1 MSMKKDLVTQEE
13 IDKCLR
19 YVSVVGRNKDSAQEQ
34 QQLLKLL
41 QQMQITLDEPE
52 IEDSIDGA
60 RIRVTYITAIS
71 RKKRA
76 GVVVEDEDAI
86 RFQYIK
92 EIPIDYN
99 KVPIRLRDN
108 NNTAGGIAS
117 SSAVNHTIS
126 HNDDNANN
134 AEEKT
139 IIESYDELEK
149 GIIPRL
155 YEVLG
160 LLKRIYFMPEE
171 FSNRLV
177 VERIHKLRN
186 MFSKD
191 EILTL
196 PSIDPSNK
204 AGLIPI

>member
-19 YVSVVGRNKDSAQEQ
+19 YVSVSRNNDSAQE

-41 QQMQITLDEPE
+41 QQMQITLDEPK

-76 GVVVEDEDAI
+76 GVTDEDAI

-108 NNTAGGIAS
+108 NNTADGTA
-117 SSAVNHTIS
+117 SAVNHTIS
-126 HNDDNANN
+126 HSDNAK
-134 AEEKT
+134 AEET

-149 GIIPRL
+149 GIIPTL

-160 LLKRIYFMPEE
+160 LLKRIYFMPED

-177 VERIHKLRN
+177 VDRIHKLRN

>member
-1 MSMKKDLVTQEE
+1 MKKDLVTQEE

-76 GVVVEDEDAI
+76 GVVDEDAI

-108 NNTAGGIAS
+108 NNTASGTA

-126 HNDDNANN
+126 HDDDNAN

>member
-1 MSMKKDLVTQEE
+1 MKKKDLVTQEE

-19 YVSVVGRNKDSAQEQ
+19 YVSVGRKNNSAQEQ

-76 GVVVEDEDAI
+76 GVVDEDAI

-108 NNTAGGIAS
+108 NNTAGTAS
-117 SSAVNHTIS
+117 PAVNHIIS
-126 HNDDNANN
+126 HNDDNAN
-134 AEEKT
+134 AEETT
-139 IIESYDELEK
+139 IIESYDELER
-149 GIIPRL
+149 GIIPTL

-177 VERIHKLRN
+177 VDRIHKLRN

>member
-19 YVSVVGRNKDSAQEQ
+19 YVSVGGNNNSAQE

-41 QQMQITLDEPE
+41 QQMQITLDEPK
-52 IEDSIDGA
+52 IEDSIDGT

-71 RKKRA
+71 RKRA
-76 GVVVEDEDAI
+76 GVVDEDAI
-86 RFQYIK
+86 TFQYIK
-92 EIPIDYN
+92 EIPVDYN
-99 KVPIRLRDN
+99 TVPIRLRDN
-108 NNTAGGIAS
+108 NTAGGTAS
-117 SSAVNHTIS
+117 AANHTIS
-126 HNDDNANN
+126 HSDNAN
-134 AEEKT
+134 AEET

-149 GIIPRL
+149 VIPTL

-177 VERIHKLRN
+177 VDRIHKLRN
-186 MFSKD
+186 MLSKD

-196 PSIDPSNK
+196 PLIDLSNK

>member
-19 YVSVVGRNKDSAQEQ
+19 YVSVSRNNNSAQE

-76 GVVVEDEDAI
+76 GVVDEDAI

-108 NNTAGGIAS
+108 NNTAGGTA

-126 HNDDNANN
+126 HDDNAN
-134 AEEKT
+134 AEET

-149 GIIPRL
+149 GIIPTL

-177 VERIHKLRN
+177 VDRIHKLRN

-191 EILTL
+191 EIHTL

>member
-1 MSMKKDLVTQEE
+1 MKKDLVTPEE
-13 IDKCLR
+13 IDNCSR
-19 YVSVVGRNKDSAQEQ
+19 YISDSSSGSAQEQ
-34 QQLLKLL
+34 LSKLL
-41 QQMQITLDEPE
+41 REIQISLEE
-52 IEDSIDGA
+52 SKVEDSIDGT
-60 RIRVTYITAIS
+60 RIRVTYTTAIRRRRGQTDDS
-71 RKKRA
+71 Y
-76 GVVVEDEDAI
+76 I

-99 KVPIRLRDN
+99 KLPIRLRDN
-108 NNTAGGIAS
+108 NNTAGGTA

-126 HNDDNANN
+126 HNDDNAN
-134 AEEKT
+134 AEET

-149 GIIPRL
+149 GIIPTL

-177 VERIHKLRN
+177 VDRIHKLRN